1 MKELKVAQFG
11 CGKMNRYLIRYL
23 IEKGAKIVAAFDM
36 NPALIGKDI
45 GEHIGAE
52 PFLAALY
59 LYSALFPAWS
69 SWLRADLRRPQCDQS

>member
-11 CGKMNRYLIRYL
+11 CGKMSRYLIRYL

-45 GEHIGAE
+45 DEHIGAE
-52 PFLAALY
+52 PNY
-59 LYSALFPAWS
+59 QIG
-69 SWLRADLRRPQCDQS
+69 RASCRERV

>member
-1 MKELKVAQFG
+1 M
-11 CGKMNRYLIRYL
+11 IRYL

-52 PFLAALY
+52 PYGVRISDSKDAERILKELKPSVCICRDDEPDRRYQGRFRG
-59 LYSALFPAWS
+59 
-69 SWLRADLRRPQCDQS
+69 LREERR